1 MPYLTT
7 RLVILCLL
15 CVIQFVVIL
24 KIQFFNLFLFS
35 VNWTAKLKWK
45 LENFTAFVLVI
56 TQDDSSN
63 LVNALRWLIEQRT
76 EN

>member
-1 MPYLTT
+1 VFT
-7 RLVILCLL
+7 
-15 CVIQFVVIL
+15 QFVVIL
-24 KIQFFNLFLFS
+24 KIQFLNLFLFS
-35 VNWTAKLKWK
+35 VKWTAKFKWK